1 MVAIKPKIRFKIL
14 IIDDDKDICDFMETF
29 LKGEGYQVRTL
40 QDTRGLIDIVR
51 KGGFHM
57 IVVDLMMPGVY
68 GLDLIKDIQKVD
80 SEASIVVFTGYPSL
94 ETALESLKLEVFD
107 YIKKPFS
114 PTEFKEVIR
123 RIVKKKGL
131 LTDPEEMLHRAI
143 GAKIRIQRKKKKLTL
158 KHISNR
164 TGLSVSLLSQ
174 IERAESSASLSS
186 LYKIANALDT
196 KLQYLFRDF

>member
-1 MVAIKPKIRFKIL
+1 MR
-14 IIDDDKDICDFMETF
+14 DI
-29 LKGEGYQVRTL
+29 
-40 QDTRGLIDIVR
+40 
-51 KGGFHM
+51 H
-57 IVVDLMMPGVY
+57 
-68 GLDLIKDIQKVD
+68 KVD
-80 SEASIVVFTGYPSL
+80 SEASIVIFTGYPSI
-94 ETALESLKLEVFD
+94 ETAIESIKNEVFD
-107 YIKKPFS
+107 YIRKPFS
-114 PTEFKEVIR
+114 PADFKDVIR

-131 LTDPEEMLHRAI
+131 LTNPEEELHRAI

-196 KLQYLFRDF
+196 KLNYLFRDF